1 MVKFGRAK
9 VIKLISDAISSS
21 NNKFKEVTL
30 TLTGQFF
37 DATHFQGNDT
47 IRIVSPYEQKSH
59 KYTFTLI

>member
-37 DATHFQGNDT
+37 YATHFQGNDT
-47 IRIVSPYEQKSH
+47 IRIVLPYNRNH
-59 KYTFTLI
+59 TNTH